1 MDTMT
6 KDEFF
11 ALAEHAKHYTNL
23 LIKQC
28 DSWLSAEEG
37 NKIMMQ
43 RISER
48 KKSKNKHKNIFY
60 V

>member
-11 ALAEHAKHYTNL
+11 ALAEHAHHYTDL
-23 LIKQC
+23 LIRQC

-43 RISER
+43 RIIER
-48 KKSKNKHKNIFY
+48 KKSKNKIKF
-60 V
+60 